1 MTCRNGGIGRRS
13 GLKIR
18 RRQKRAGST
27 PAFGTRKDLDII
39 EVFSFYHVSYV
50 QLGAFHEQSRQHPLT
65 S

>member
-27 PAFGTRKDLDII
+27 PAFGTRKDLDYF
-39 EVFSFYHVSYV
+39 EVFSFFRAID
-50 QLGAFHEQSRQHPLT
+50 LG
-65 S
+65 

>member
-27 PAFGTRKDLDII
+27 PAFGTRKDLDYF
-39 EVFSFYHVSYV
+39 EVFSFYPSY
-50 QLGAFHEQSRQHPLT
+50 
-65 S
+65 

>member
-27 PAFGTRKDLDII
+27 PAFGTRKGLDYF
-39 EVFSFYHVSYV
+39 EVFSFYPSY
-50 QLGAFHEQSRQHPLT
+50 
-65 S
+65 